1 MNLQEASG
9 AAVAFVLFVI
19 ILGIGAS
26 ILSGIQGSQFTTAID
41 AGCTLAKAQAG
52 QINCTTAAFNTTGFG
67 LTGITNISQQS
78 GTIGIVLAAAIL
90 IGIVVGAFYMGGR
103 KEGSAVA

>member
-1 MNLQEASG
+1 MNLNEAAG

-26 ILSGIQGSQFTTAID
+26 ILTGIQAAQTAGSVAYN
-41 AGCTLAKAQAG
+41 A
-52 QINCTTAAFNTTGFG
+52 TGFG
-67 LTGITNISQQS
+67 LTGISNIAQQS

-103 KEGSAVA
+103 KEGSEVA